1 MPAPTRKDSENLQ
14 RLEELRPLYE
24 ALKAARIRAESDI
37 ERLTRELDEARQS
50 ALEQLGTDDEDEI
63 RRMIEAARVRNTQ
76 AVEAFAATLR
86 SIAARLEAAAED
98 P

>member
-24 ALKAARIRAESDI
+24 ALKAERIRAESDI

-63 RRMIEAARVRNTQ
+63 RRMIEAARARNTE
-76 AVEAFAATLR
+76 AVEAFAAMLR
-86 SIAARLEAAAED
+86 GIAARLEPMAED
-98 P
+98 S

>member
-24 ALKAARIRAESDI
+24 ALKAERIRAESDI
-37 ERLTRELDEARQS
+37 ERLTREHDEARQS

-63 RRMIEAARVRNTQ
+63 RRLIEAARARNTE
-76 AVEAFAATLR
+76 AVEAFAAMLQG
-86 SIAARLEAAAED
+86 IAARLAPLAED
-98 P
+98 A

>member
-24 ALKAARIRAESDI
+24 ALKAERIRAESDI

-63 RRMIEAARVRNTQ
+63 RRMIEAARARNTE